1 MTCGDHQSHQIL
13 TVLRLMGDAPKSGF
27 GAFSFPFQYLQHINL
42 EFYLESFSDSK
53 NAVNDRPLAI
63 TAFDIFLHFHFAT
76 FLTLNHTF
84 CVACV
89 RT

>member
-1 MTCGDHQSHQIL
+1 
-13 TVLRLMGDAPKSGF
+13 MGGAPKSGF